1 MLSVCATREQR
12 TQWSG
17 QNTCCSETMKRPKVS
32 QGTDGEGTRCC
43 FKDLDAVLWVMGKL
57 WRLIHSDIVLQ
68 LVSPLGRTFS
78 HSPLFF
84 NPPLGILTI
93 PVMLVSL
100 SLNRNISPIWLGPH
114 SPPYLAITFCLYSCT
129 MGLKSLHPGFPPCH
143 SQPKSLTKEEGTGAQ
158 SGPPQCSRPQRSL

>member
-43 FKDLDAVLWVMGKL
+43 FKDLDAILWVMGKL

-78 HSPLFF
+78 HSLFF
-84 NPPLGILTI
+84 LSSTGDTNYPGDAC
-93 PVMLVSL
+93 L
-100 SLNRNISPIWLGPH
+100 SLNRAIRPIWLGPH
-114 SPPYLAITFCLYSCT
+114 SPPYPAIAFCLQSCT
-129 MGLKSLHPGFPPCH
+129 MGLKRLHPGFPLRH
-143 SQPKSLTKEEGTGAQ
+143 SQPK
-158 SGPPQCSRPQRSL
+158 RRRNRSPIWTSPMF

>member
-57 WRLIHSDIVLQ
+57 WRLIRSDIVLQ

-78 HSPLFF
+78 HSLFF
-84 NPPLGILTI
+84 YPPLGILTI
-93 PVMLVSL
+93 PVMLLSLSKQKYQPHMAWPTFPTLSGHRLLLIVLHYGTSESASRFSSL
-100 SLNRNISPIWLGPH
+100 SLPAQIIDKRRRNRSPIWT
-114 SPPYLAITFCLYSCT
+114 SPKF
-129 MGLKSLHPGFPPCH
+129 
-143 SQPKSLTKEEGTGAQ
+143 
-158 SGPPQCSRPQRSL
+158 